1 MRVAGGVGW
10 EGGGAYRTATGM
22 TQEETPIGLVIYGG
36 EWVTGGVRREGL
48 QSVGSGGVA
57 GTAGTVCLL

>member
-1 MRVAGGVGW
+1 
-10 EGGGAYRTATGM
+10 M